1 MSGLFLI
8 ALPVWADT
16 SAERLDDAAG
26 VLSEVMGTPD
36 KGIPKELLEDAHC
49 IVIVP
54 SVKKA
59 AFIVGGKYGRGFV
72 VCRNSRNHG
81 WGAPAAVRMEGG
93 SVGWQIGG
101 SETDVILLVM
111 NASGMKSLL
120 DSKFKLGGA
129 AEVAAGPVGRT
140 ASAETDA
147 KLKTKILSWS
157 RSRGVFA
164 GVSLGGSTLRNDLDA
179 NKELYGKPLHNR
191 QILMQ
196 NVKSPA
202 SASKL
207 LDLLKQY
214 SKHEA

>member
-1 MSGLFLI
+1 MRR
-8 ALPVWADT
+8 D
-16 SAERLDDAAG
+16 
-26 VLSEVMGTPD
+26 
-36 KGIPKELLEDAHC
+36 
-49 IVIVP
+49 
-54 SVKKA
+54 
-59 AFIVGGKYGRGFV
+59 
-72 VCRNSRNHG
+72 
-81 WGAPAAVRMEGG
+81 GG

-111 NASGMKSLL
+111 NQSGMKSLL
-120 DSKFKLGGA
+120 DSKFKLSAA

-147 KLKTKILSWS
+147 KMKTKILSWS

-179 NKELYGKPLHNR
+179 NKELYGKPLHNS

-214 SKHEA
+214 SNHETED